1 MTDVSLRAD
10 CAQCAALCCVALAFD
25 ASHLFAFDK
34 PAGRACLNLSTRDR
48 CTIHAQRE
56 ESGFAGCV
64 RFDCLGAGQRVTR
77 LFAGQ
82 SWREDEEIARSMF
95 DAFGAMRRVHE
106 MLLLLREADKL
117 PLTSE
122 QAACR
127 RALVDALE
135 WDAETPASLAALDR
149 SGRAREVSAFFG
161 GLRAYVER

>member
-34 PAGRACLNLSTRDR
+34 PAGRACPNLSARDR
-48 CTIHAQRE
+48 CTIHARRE

-77 LFAGQ
+77 LFAGH
-82 SWREDEEIARSMF
+82 SWREDEATARSMF
-95 DAFGAMRRVHE
+95 EAFGAMRRVHE
-106 MLLLLREADKL
+106 MLLLLREAEKL

-122 QAACR
+122 QATCR
-127 RALVDALE
+127 HALVDALE
-135 WDAETPASLAALDR
+135 RDTETPASLAALDR
-149 SGRAREVSAFFG
+149 SGRAREVAAFLG
-161 GLRAYVER
+161 SLRGCVER